1 VLLLLEAASIRPGR
15 ERRNFRSGR
24 SISTGRV
31 APLATHEVWLELS
44 SGSRVIVGSD
54 LPDVPAAN
62 IVATRWKAIAETRPD
77 ELHETIKGSGVVV
90 RGSAII
96 AIKAQ
101 AEPKASSIQS
111 IVKVPRD
118 GNWL

>member
-1 VLLLLEAASIRPGR
+1 
-15 ERRNFRSGR
+15 
-24 SISTGRV
+24 
-31 APLATHEVWLELS
+31 LATHEVWLELS

-77 ELHETIKGSGVVV
+77 EMHETIKGSGVVV